1 MTTAGRGG
9 TGMQNLGNTCYMNAA
24 VQVLRHDPGLAAW
37 ASSRA
42 STSAAGGNSVT
53 AAFCAVVRKLALGDE
68 QVVKPAA
75 LKNAIDAATPQFHG
89 NMQQVAPLFTMPYCI
104 IVCYFFFTVTK
115 CYSLIIEWT
124 PAGRPR
130 VSSLSTRRNARG
142 DQHSPAP
149 PAVRCGVYVFF
160 STQC

>member
-104 IVCYFFFTVTK
+104 IVCFFFTVTK

-124 PAGRPR
+124 PQDAHEFLVYLLDAMHEEINTAPPRPR
-130 VSSLSTRRNARG
+130 CDV
-142 DQHSPAP
+142 
-149 PAVRCGVYVFF
+149 VCMCFF
-160 STQC
+160 LRSVE